1 MRIRVVDA
9 FADRPF
15 GGNPA
20 GVCLLEQGAWPEESW
35 MQAVAAEMK
44 HSETAFAKP
53 SPEGAADWDL
63 RWFTPVNEVV
73 LCGHATLATAH
84 VIATDGLATGK
95 VSFAT
100 LSGVLGAEVVDD
112 SISLDFPVNR
122 PIETET
128 PSGLADALGFE
139 PEAVY
144 ITGELRD
151 LLVEA
156 PSEQV
161 LRELQPDL
169 EAVATITSRERTR
182 GLTVTAAGSE
192 FDFLSRFFAPASGIP
207 EDPVTGSAHTALAP
221 YWSERLGR
229 TELVGYQASARG
241 GVVRVSSAGD
251 RVYLTGRAITVVDGE
266 LLV

>member
-15 GGNPA
+15 AGNPA
-20 GVCLLEQGAWPEESW
+20 GVCLLEQGSWPDEGW
-35 MQAVAAEMK
+35 MQAVAAELK

-53 SPEGAADWDL
+53 APDGAADWDL
-63 RWFTPVNEVV
+63 RWFTPVKEVV

-84 VIATDGLATGK
+84 VMATDGLATGK

-100 LSGVLGAEVVDD
+100 LSGVLVAEVADGWVT
-112 SISLDFPVNR
+112 LDFPVNR
-122 PIETET
+122 PIPTEV
-128 PSGLADALGFE
+128 PGLADALGIE

-144 ITGELRD
+144 VTGELRD
-151 LLVEA
+151 LLA
-156 PSEQV
+156 V
-161 LRELQPDL
+161 LPDERTVRDLAPDL
-169 EAVATITSRERTR
+169 DAIAGITAREGIR
-182 GLTVTAAGSE
+182 GLTVTAPSSE
-192 FDFLSRFFAPASGIP
+192 YDFVSRFFAPASGIP

-221 YWSERLGR
+221 YWSDRLGR
-229 TELVGYQASARG
+229 TELEGFQASARG

-251 RVYLTGRAITVVDGE
+251 RVYLTGRAITVLDGE